1 VGVGGPCSVRLS
13 YSGWAAR
20 AGLEPARASRP
31 LPGSSRV
38 PYQLG
43 HLAMEPPVRIERTSA
58 MYETAALALS
68 YEGAEPAPDS
78 NGPRPY
84 QGRAPQVSYA
94 GGWVEPAAPCLIR
107 LGWSAGLEPA
117 HPGPRPG
124 ALPAEL
130 RPPRSAE
137 EDSNLRHRAYQ
148 APCSDPELPAAGPH
162 GWTRTSD
169 TRPRK
174 PALCPAELRADG
186 PHGTTRTC
194 TRPSFVGWRSV
205 R

>member
-58 MYETAALALS
+58 VYETAALALS
-68 YEGAEPAPDS
+68 YEGPEPAPDW

-94 GGWVEPAAPCLIR
+94 GGWGGAEGGSRTRCRPRTRRPHGQVCRFGVVRPEGFEPPTARVE
-107 LGWSAGLEPA
+107 
-117 HPGPRPG
+117 PG
-124 ALPAEL
+124 ALPVDL
-130 RPPRSAE
+130 RARVPPQ
-137 EDSNLRHRAYQ
+137 DSNPLSPAQKAGVRPVGRRRRGGAGRDRTDGPSGCRPD
-148 APCSDPELPAAGPH
+148 ALPPELEVPWH
-162 GWTRTSD
+162 GW
-169 TRPRK
+169 
-174 PALCPAELRADG
+174 
-186 PHGTTRTC
+186 
-194 TRPSFVGWRSV
+194 
-205 R
+205 